1 MKKKDDGF
9 TLIEMMIVLLIISI
23 LLLVAI
29 PNMVQNSN
37 VAQSKGC
44 EATVDLVQAQ
54 VGSYMVETGDYPSSL
69 SVLVDNDYVDSVTC
83 PDGSRLN
90 LDDNGNVSANE

>member
-1 MKKKDDGF
+1 MKKNEGGF

-29 PNMVQNSN
+29 PNMVQNSD

-44 EATVDLVQAQ
+44 EATIDLVQAQ
-54 VGSYMVETGDYPSSL
+54 VGSYKVDTGDYPSSL
-69 SVLVDNDYVDSVTC
+69 SVLVDNEYVDSVTC
-83 PDGSRLN
+83 PDGNRLN
-90 LDDNGNVSANE
+90 LDEDGNVSADG

>member
-1 MKKKDDGF
+1 MF
-9 TLIEMMIVLLIISI
+9 LLLFIEMMIVLLIISI

-44 EATVDLVQAQ
+44 EATMDLVQAQ
-54 VGSYMVETGDYPSSL
+54 VGTYKVETGDYPSSL
-69 SVLVDNDYVDSVTC
+69 TDLVDDDYVDSVDC
-83 PDGSRLN
+83 PDGTSLSYESET
-90 LDDNGNVSANE
+90 GNVEQ